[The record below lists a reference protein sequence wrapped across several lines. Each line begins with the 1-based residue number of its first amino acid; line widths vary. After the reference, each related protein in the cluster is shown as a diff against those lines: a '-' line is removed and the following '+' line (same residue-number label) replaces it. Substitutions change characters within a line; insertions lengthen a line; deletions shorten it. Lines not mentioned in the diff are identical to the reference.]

1 MSCKLVNPLRLG
13 IKILSLYPQPLEYF
27 LAYRRDNKSL
37 VTGERLIM
45 KFFLYLWTFIILVFK
60 NLGIGVNT
68 EVPTSFQSSF
78 WMTSSILLSGAMNMS
93 VK

>member
-1 MSCKLVNPLRLG
+1 MRNTPLTGLG
-13 IKILSLYPQPLEYF
+13 VRIKEDK
-27 LAYRRDNKSL
+27 AYRINPT
-37 VTGERLIM
+37 VV
-45 KFFLYLWTFIILVFK
+45 LYLWTFVILSFK
-60 NLGIGVNT
+60 NLGIGVNM

>member
-1 MSCKLVNPLRLG
+1 M
-13 IKILSLYPQPLEYF
+13 
-27 LAYRRDNKSL
+27 
-37 VTGERLIM
+37 
-45 KFFLYLWTFIILVFK
+45 ILVFK